1 MQHGRIVEQGS
12 AEQIF
17 LDPQETY
24 TQDLLRAIP
33 GREAPVAATA

>member
-17 LDPQETY
+17 LAPQAAY
-24 TQDLLRAIP
+24 TRSLLDAIP
-33 GREAPVAATA
+33 GREAPAAASA